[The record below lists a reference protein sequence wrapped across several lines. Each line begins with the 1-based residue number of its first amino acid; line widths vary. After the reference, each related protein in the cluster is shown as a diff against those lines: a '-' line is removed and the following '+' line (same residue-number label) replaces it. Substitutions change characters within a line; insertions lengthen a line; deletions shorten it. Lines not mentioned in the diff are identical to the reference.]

1 MCSLNSLESCD
12 DTAGVGEEL
21 SVIRAFSEM
30 PALFEYVIPA
40 EGGEETY
47 LAAILCAL
55 LCRPCLPV
63 ALACRS

>member
-30 PALFEYVIPA
+30 PALFEYVNTS
-40 EGGEETY
+40 G
-47 LAAILCAL
+47 
-55 LCRPCLPV
+55 R
-63 ALACRS
+63 R